1 MWMRGEIFSQ
11 TIGVASCLGFAGII
25 QAENNNVYELHSNHM
40 FCFCFCLVSNSIIKS
55 LTQND
60 MV

>member
-1 MWMRGEIFSQ
+1 MWMRGEKSGQ
-11 TIGVASCLGFAGII
+11 TIGVTSCLGVAGII
-25 QAENNNVYELHSNHM
+25 QAENNNVYELLSNHM
-40 FCFCFCLVSNSIIKS
+40 IFFVVFNSIIKN

>member
-1 MWMRGEIFSQ
+1 MRGEKLGQ
-11 TIGVASCLGFAGII
+11 TIGMASCLGFAGII
-25 QAENNNVYELHSNHM
+25 QAENNNVYKLQSNRM
-40 FCFCFCLVSNSIIKS
+40 FLFLFFLVSNSIIKN